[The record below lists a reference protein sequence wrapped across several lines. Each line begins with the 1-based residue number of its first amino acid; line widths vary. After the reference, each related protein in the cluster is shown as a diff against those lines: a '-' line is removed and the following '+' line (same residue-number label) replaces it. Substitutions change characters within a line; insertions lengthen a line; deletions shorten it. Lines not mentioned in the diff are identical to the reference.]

1 VSADFAAS
9 NKADLVYSIIYKL
22 KAGHRAGAVW
32 MMNKAVLGEMRAF
45 KDGQGRYLWEPSLQ
59 AGQPSSLAGYAVVEA
74 EDMPAKAANSLSIAF
89 GNFRAGYCIVDRVGI
104 RTLRDPFSN
113 KPYVGFYT
121 TKRVGGMVLDSDAIK
136 IAKFSVS

>member
-1 VSADFAAS
+1 
-9 NKADLVYSIIYKL
+9 
-22 KAGHRAGAVW
+22 
-32 MMNKAVLGEMRAF
+32 
-45 KDGQGRYLWEPSLQ
+45 
-59 AGQPSSLAGYAVVEA
+59 VVEA